1 MSISTA
7 LRLATLGIALA
18 LGAPA
23 FAQTDDPALAD
34 PAAEPAQPA
43 AKPKKAKDQS
53 ELEARVQQLERQM
66 LDMQVVIGTLESMA
80 RQGGTASSDAGGAAL
95 GSDAE
100 ARLQALE
107 TQLQALASEV
117 RSLGGRTVSSSGV
130 APTAAAPDAGDFS
143 ATTPDESATGGT
155 ADAGGGDVTA
165 PSADA
170 IGTMLQNGDSGATAA
185 AGDPAAPATEPAT
198 ETPPKA
204 GISSSDLGAIDGTDA
219 GATEPAAPA
228 ASGETDV
235 AALPAAGTP
244 EEAYEE
250 AYGHLLQQD
259 YEAAEGGFKGFLKT
273 YPKSK
278 LAGNAQYWLG
288 ESYYVRGSYK
298 EAADAFLAGYKNNRK
313 SQKAPDSLMKLA
325 MSLSRLGEKEA
336 SCSAFAALE
345 SEFPKL
351 QPQLLRRAQ
360 SEKQRAGC

>member
-80 RQGGTASSDAGGAAL
+80 RQGGTESSDAGGAAL

-143 ATTPDESATGGT
+143 ATTPDESTTGGT

-170 IGTMLQNGDSGATAA
+170 IGTMLQNGDRGATAS
-185 AGDPAAPATEPAT
+185 AGDPAVSHTAHDC
-198 ETPPKA
+198 TPWR
-204 GISSSDLGAIDGTDA
+204 SNCEMRSNVLS
-219 GATEPAAPA
+219 AAPPPAPFRTCSTIRGNRWPSQVGA
-228 ASGETDV
+228 AARGAS
-235 AALPAAGTP
+235 
-244 EEAYEE
+244 
-250 AYGHLLQQD
+250 
-259 YEAAEGGFKGFLKT
+259 AERVG
-273 YPKSK
+273 
-278 LAGNAQYWLG
+278 LAG
-288 ESYYVRGSYK
+288 
-298 EAADAFLAGYKNNRK
+298 
-313 SQKAPDSLMKLA
+313 
-325 MSLSRLGEKEA
+325 MSKTG
-336 SCSAFAALE
+336 
-345 SEFPKL
+345 
-351 QPQLLRRAQ
+351 
-360 SEKQRAGC
+360 GH

>member
-1 MSISTA
+1 MVLTLALVCPMMSMRYT
-7 LRLATLGIALA
+7 LRLAAL
-18 LGAPA
+18 LLPLSLSVAPA
-23 FAQTDDPALAD
+23 SAQTDDPA
-34 PAAEPAQPA
+34 AEPAVEPA

-53 ELEARVQQLERQM
+53 DLEARVQQLERQM

-80 RQGGTASSDAGGAAL
+80 RQGGTAAGGGAV

-100 ARLQALE
+100 ARLEALE
-107 TQLQALASEV
+107 TQLQALAAEV
-117 RSLGGRTVSSSGV
+117 RALGGRTVSSTSV
-130 APTAAAPDAGDFS
+130 APTTATPDAGDFA
-143 ATTPDESATGGT
+143 ATTPDEGSS
-155 ADAGGGDVTA
+155 GGDTITIDGNLSA
-165 PSADA
+165 PSTDA
-170 IGTMLQNGDSGATAA
+170 IGTMLEGGDQAAGGTAA
-185 AGDPAAPATEPAT
+185 APLPDAGTAAAT
-198 ETPPKA
+198 PKE
-204 GISSSDLGAIDGTDA
+204 GIDTSDLGSLDGSQT
-219 GATEPAAPA
+219 ATEPAAG
-228 ASGETDV
+228 GESEV
-235 AALPAAGTP
+235 AALPATGTP

-259 YEAAEGGFKGFLKT
+259 YEAAEGGFRSFLKA

-288 ESYYVRGSYK
+288 ESYYVRGNYK
-298 EAADAFLAGYKNNRK
+298 QAADAFLTGYKNHRK

-345 SEFPKL
+345 SDFPKL

>member
-1 MSISTA
+1 MMSIRLS
-7 LRLATLGIALA
+7 LRLAALLLPLVLSA
-18 LGAPA
+18 MPVS
-23 FAQTDDPALAD
+23 AQTDDPG
-34 PAAEPAQPA
+34 AQPA

-66 LDMQVVIGTLESMA
+66 LDMQVVIGTLESMS
-80 RQGGTASSDAGGAAL
+80 RQGGDASAGAAL

-100 ARLQALE
+100 ARLEALE
-107 TQLQALASEV
+107 TQLQALAAEV
-117 RSLGGRTVSSSGV
+117 RALGGRTVSSTSV
-130 APTAAAPDAGDFS
+130 APAAAATDAGDFV
-143 ATTPDESATGGT
+143 AVTPDESG
-155 ADAGGGDVTA
+155 AGGDTITIDGDLSA
-165 PSADA
+165 PSTDA
-170 IGTMLQNGDSGATAA
+170 IGTMLENGGQTAA
-185 AGDPAAPATEPAT
+185 ATADTPTSDAGTAEATPKEGIDASDLGSLEGTDAAAPA
-198 ETPPKA
+198 
-204 GISSSDLGAIDGTDA
+204 
-219 GATEPAAPA
+219 
-228 ASGETDV
+228 ETDV

-259 YEAAEGGFKGFLKT
+259 YEAAEVGFKSFLKA

-288 ESYYVRGSYK
+288 ESFYVRGNYK
-298 EAADAFLAGYKNNRK
+298 QAADAFLTGYKNHRK

-345 SEFPKL
+345 SDFPKL